1 MAVITILVVDDTRV
15 DAQLLQRRLDRRG
28 FEVSVAF
35 SGSDGVEAARRQM
48 PDCIL
53 MDLQMPFVSGLDAI
67 RMLKEDPATAAIP
80 IVALSSYAGYGT
92 HRQDALDAGAF
103 DYIARP
109 PDLEQLVAAIRS
121 GIDARKPAHAD
132 Q

>member
-1 MAVITILVVDDTRV
+1 MPTILVVDDTQA
-15 DAQLLQRRLDRRG
+15 DAELLQRRLARRG
-28 FEVSVAF
+28 FEVGVAF
-35 SGSDGVEAARRQM
+35 SGADGVAAARRDR
-48 PDCIL
+48 PDCVL

-67 RMLKEDPATAAIP
+67 RLLKDDPDTAAIP
-80 IVALSSYAGYGT
+80 ILALSSYAGYGT

-109 PDLEQLVAAIRS
+109 PDLDQLVASIHAAL
-121 GIDARKPAHAD
+121 DAQNAAHAD